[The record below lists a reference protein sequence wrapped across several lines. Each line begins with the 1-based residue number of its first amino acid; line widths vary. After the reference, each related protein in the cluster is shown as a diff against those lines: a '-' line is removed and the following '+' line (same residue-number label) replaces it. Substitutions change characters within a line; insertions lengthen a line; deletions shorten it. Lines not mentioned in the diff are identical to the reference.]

1 MKKVKAML
9 AYALAVL
16 VGMGLILPNLSQ
28 VYAQESDDYG
38 VVGAYEAY
46 SIAENLYEQGKKV
59 KTGNEMIR
67 IRKNPK
73 GGSKEVGEIAYCFNA
88 DRAVPD
94 IQQDTPDFT
103 GEDYPED
110 TLITYTKVAGTDNKF
125 YSLAVNARAN
135 ARNAILKVIYDG
147 FRDGDAN
154 RVDEIKNAFQAMYP
168 NGPEGNI
175 SDAELY
181 AATQKAI
188 WYYTDSQEL
197 ATQTPSDAEIK
208 GDEIDATMNT
218 KTWYVYQFLL
228 GQVLTDGNPLHEM
241 TLNEVPVNNT
251 LDLYKPARA
260 LRFNDRGYQNLL
272 SSKFVTS
279 NTETNYSE
287 FDVKIKKIDKD
298 GNSILANARLKL
310 EAVNNGDS
318 DQRLFM
324 WTTKEDG
331 GLNPT
336 TFKLPAGEYL
346 LTELSTPEGYKL
358 AEPIT
363 VKVSATG
370 EVTYNIK
377 NKAETTT
384 ASDKTVVIVNEKTA
398 TMTVNVN
405 KEWKDKNDATPVGL
419 DSLTTKV
426 NLLADGQ
433 AAVDAS
439 GHAVPEQLL
448 SKGNQ
453 WKASFK
459 NLPIYKNGTNS
470 GEKIVYAVSESEI
483 EGYNL
488 IQGGDAK
495 VSGDADKDVKAIQL
509 VNKETDTTQPE
520 ETLITK
526 VQVNKKWS
534 NQDKKSSK
542 DIYFELWKVKD
553 GSESVVSLAD
563 FALEPKAFQARQKL
577 PSNGMIAWNN
587 LSLKEQGYTFK
598 VKEVDESGNAWQ
610 DKANGY
616 KEGSAKVESN
626 VDKVK
631 QLLIFDVTNNYE
643 EAAKTKVS
651 FSKKALTENGE
662 ELSGANLKLTKQDGT
677 VVKEWTTDGTQPEVE
692 LENGSYTL
700 TEVSAPDK
708 YQIAPAISFEVKD
721 GKVTVNGTEI
731 NGNKLVMV
739 DQSEETHTTQ
749 NTHTTQKTKVSFSKK
764 ALTENGE
771 ELSGA
776 NLKLTKQDGTVVK
789 EWTTDGTQPEVEL
802 ENGSYTLT
810 EVSAPDKY
818 QIAPAISFEVKDGKV
833 TVNGTEINGNK
844 LVMVDQLEE
853 THTTHTTHITKNT
866 HTTQNTHT
874 AQKTKVSFSKKA
886 LTENGEELSGANL
899 KLTKQDGT
907 VVKEWTTDGTQPE
920 VELENGSYT
929 LTEVS
934 APDKYQIAPAISF
947 EVKDGK
953 VTVNGTEVNGNK
965 LVMVDKSEEAHTTQK
980 SAPGNYQLAPANGT
994 EVSTNKPVDKL
1005 KEEQKTEKTN
1015 TNKTLPKTGEG
1026 TNIFLYAWLMLTSG
1040 ALLVLIGYR
1049 CRNHAK

>member
-1 MKKVKAML
+1 MKKAKSIL
-9 AYALAVL
+9 AFL
-16 VGMGLILPNLSQ
+16 VSIGMIMPNLSQ
-28 VYAQESDDYG
+28 VYAQESNDYG

-94 IQQDTPDFT
+94 IQGATPDFT

-110 TLITYTKVAGTDNKF
+110 TLITYTKVAGTASKF
-125 YSLAVNARAN
+125 SSLAVNAREN
-135 ARNAILKVIYDG
+135 ARNAILKVMYNG

-154 RVDEIKNAFQAMYP
+154 RVDEIKNAFKAKYP
-168 NGPEGNI
+168 NKEEGNI

-197 ATQTPSDAEIK
+197 ATQKPSEAKIE

-228 GQVLTDGNPLHEM
+228 GQALTDDNPLKGM
-241 TLNEVPVNNT
+241 TLNEVQGNNT
-251 LDLYKPARA
+251 LDLYKPARSHQ
-260 LRFNDRGYQNLL
+260 LHNKGYQTLL

-279 NTETNYSE
+279 NTETKYSE

-310 EAVNNGDS
+310 EAVNNGSS

-346 LTELSTPEGYKL
+346 LTELSAPEGYKL

-363 VKVSATG
+363 VKVSDTG

-384 ASDKTVVIVNEKTA
+384 PSDKTVVMVNEKPD

-405 KEWKDKNDATPVGL
+405 KEWKDKNDGIPSDL
-419 DSLTTKV
+419 DFLTTKV
-426 NLLADGQ
+426 KLMADGKD
-433 AAVDAS
+433 AVDAS

-470 GEKIVYAVSESEI
+470 GEKIVYTVSESEI
-483 EGYNL
+483 EGYKL
-488 IQGGDAK
+488 IQGGDTK
-495 VSGDADKDVKAIQL
+495 VSGDVDKDVKTIQL
-509 VNKETDTTQPE
+509 VNKEKDTSEPE
-520 ETLITK
+520 QTPITK

-542 DIYFELWKVKD
+542 DIYFELWKVKN
-553 GSESVVSLAD
+553 GTESVVTLDD
-563 FALEPKAFQARQKL
+563 FALKPKGFEARQKL
-577 PSNGMIAWNN
+577 PSNGTMVVWDK
-587 LSLKEQGYTFK
+587 LYLKEQGYTFK

-616 KEGSAKVESN
+616 KEGSAKIEFN
-626 VDKVK
+626 VDKAK
-631 QLLIFDVTNNYE
+631 QLLVFDVTNNYE
-643 EAAKTKVS
+643 EVAKTKVN

-662 ELSGANLKLTKQDGT
+662 ELAGATIKLTKKDGT
-677 VVKEWTTDGTQPEVE
+677 VVKEWTTDGTQTEFE
-692 LENGSYTL
+692 LENGIYTF

-708 YQIAPAISFEVKD
+708 YQVATAITFEVKD
-721 GKVTVNGTEI
+721 GKVTVEG
-731 NGNKLVMV
+731 
-739 DQSEETHTTQ
+739 
-749 NTHTTQKTKVSFSKK
+749 
-764 ALTENGE
+764 
-771 ELSGA
+771 
-776 NLKLTKQDGTVVK
+776 
-789 EWTTDGTQPEVEL
+789 
-802 ENGSYTLT
+802 T
-810 EVSAPDKY
+810 EVS
-818 QIAPAISFEVKDGKV
+818 
-833 TVNGTEINGNK
+833 GN
-844 LVMVDQLEE
+844 
-853 THTTHTTHITKNT
+853 TI
-866 HTTQNTHT
+866 
-874 AQKTKVSFSKKA
+874 
-886 LTENGEELSGANL
+886 
-899 KLTKQDGT
+899 
-907 VVKEWTTDGTQPE
+907 
-920 VELENGSYT
+920 
-929 LTEVS
+929 
-934 APDKYQIAPAISF
+934 
-947 EVKDGK
+947 
-953 VTVNGTEVNGNK
+953 
-965 LVMVDKSEEAHTTQK
+965 VMVDKPSK
-980 SAPGNYQLAPANGT
+980 N
-994 EVSTNKPVDKL
+994 
-1005 KEEQKTEKTN
+1005 
-1015 TNKTLPKTGEG
+1015 LPKTGIESEAMMMAAAALSTLG
-1026 TNIFLYAWLMLTSG
+1026 GLYVS
-1040 ALLVLIGYR
+1040 
-1049 CRNHAK
+1049 KKKKEDEQE